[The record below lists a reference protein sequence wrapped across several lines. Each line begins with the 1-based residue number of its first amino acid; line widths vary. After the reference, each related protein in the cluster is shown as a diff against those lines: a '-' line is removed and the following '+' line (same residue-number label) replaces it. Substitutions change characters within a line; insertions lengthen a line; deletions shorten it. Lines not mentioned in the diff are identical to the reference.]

1 MRVGS
6 NSLCPYELK
15 EMSYLRNFFG
25 GAAATNQDDGEVVEK
40 FVERLET
47 ASTVQDRK
55 SALKGLRACA
65 KAARLA
71 VATMGM
77 NLYME
82 VLNSEDDVEV
92 VALTL
97 DILNAVLSDEN
108 GPLEDDELGDRLS
121 EVIVKKPVFM
131 PAILKWLDNE
141 HFTIRKNAVQL
152 LTTLLR
158 HRAGE
163 VQDAI
168 IRDPTGTSRVV
179 ELLHEQREIIRN
191 HVVLMLSELSRG
203 NLQLQQLLVFQNCF
217 QLLFSII
224 EQEPTD
230 SIVIEDCL
238 FVMLNLLKKNA
249 NNQQLFR
256 ENSLINRLNQ
266 LTGEFLYPR
275 EDADITLESDWLPQ
289 KTANFIFILQV
300 IRALV
305 SPVDNAHANTHASQ
319 RCLLQTGLID
329 LLCRVFLSEVE
340 VSADVLT
347 ETAATLADVI
357 RGNYANQNHFA
368 ASTVSTS
375 EGTKSA
381 LLMLL
386 ITMTTEKQLFRLRS
400 SVFYCFLCYLYGND
414 TGKQR
419 IIDSLLPDDTEKQT
433 ENGQVQKRQLNESL
447 GQYLCASI
455 ISSESVQVW
464 FGAVCLMHV
473 LFEADHLKPQLLRV
487 QLETMPSQEP
497 TTLLAHIGNLLISL
511 GARRLQTRCALL
523 MLLSVWLHNCGQAI
537 EEFVAK
543 DAHIDYLT
551 SHLVETNTEL
561 REGEDQVIKGLI
573 AFLLGICI
581 QHYENQDSDRKNK
594 LMDVVNRRVGMDA
607 VAECLEGV
615 TKTEFYIRAAQKP
628 MPTVGNPQDL
638 LLEYQFAKLFKTLEG
653 PLTKIFRP
661 NGDFVGSSTNSD
673 VVVTSYKKLIKQQD
687 EHIAE
692 LKQQVDQLRAA
703 AEKNNVNGETVQ
715 STDEPNLNGSTVKN
729 AELQMLRTETEELK
743 RQLAERSQQCSDYA
757 GLWSQYE
764 QLTAICQQWQAEAE
778 RRRVWGEQWQAYQ
791 LSQLP
796 DPQAAII
803 TQLQNQLVEMEQ
815 QLRFGWQCFEG
826 QSKSQAE
833 NVAALE
839 RQKYENQQLNME
851 LNDLK
856 RQLATT
862 SYKELNATK
871 NELESIRREHDDT
884 LLLLAEQD
892 AKITNYRQRLR
903 AHNEVVTDDE
913 SEEAVANN
921 EQPNSLV

>member
-1 MRVGS
+1 
-6 NSLCPYELK
+6 
-15 EMSYLRNFFG
+15 MSYLRSFFG
-25 GAAATNQDDGEVVEK
+25 GAGATSQDDGEVVEK

-47 ASTVQDRK
+47 AST
-55 SALKGLRACA
+55 
-65 KAARLA
+65 AARLA

-82 VLNSEDDVEV
+82 VLHSEDDVEV

-97 DILNAVLSDEN
+97 DILNAVLADEN

-121 EVIVKKPVFM
+121 EVIVKKAVFM

-217 QLLFSII
+217 QLLFTII

-238 FVMLNLLKKNA
+238 FVMLNLLKRNA

-256 ENSLINRLNQ
+256 ENSLINRLHQ
-266 LTGEFLYPR
+266 LTGDFLYPR
-275 EDADITLESDWLPQ
+275 EDADVTLESDWLPQ

-329 LLCRVFLSEVE
+329 LLCRTFLSEVE
-340 VSADVLT
+340 VSTDVLT

-368 ASTVSTS
+368 ASTVSTP
-375 EGTKSA
+375 EGTKWA
-381 LLMLL
+381 FLP
-386 ITMTTEKQLFRLRS
+386 T
-400 SVFYCFLCYLYGND
+400 SVQFF
-414 TGKQR
+414 
-419 IIDSLLPDDTEKQT
+419 IF
-433 ENGQVQKRQLNESL
+433 VQNL

-455 ISSESVQVW
+455 ISAESVQVW
-464 FGAVCLMHV
+464 FGAVCLMHT
-473 LFEADHLKPQLLRV
+473 LFDADHLKPQLLRV
-487 QLETMPSQEP
+487 QLETMPGEEP
-497 TTLLAHIGNLLISL
+497 SSLLAHIGDLLISL

-523 MLLSVWLHNCGQAI
+523 MLLSVWLHNCGQAV
-537 EEFVAK
+537 EEFVSK

-573 AFLLGICI
+573 AFLLGICV
-581 QHYENQDSDRKNK
+581 QHYENQDSGRKSK
-594 LMDVVNRRVGMDA
+594 LIDVVNRRVGMEA

-615 TKTEFYIRAAQKP
+615 TKSEFYIRAAQKP
-628 MPTVGNPQDL
+628 MPTVGSPQDL
-638 LLEYQFAKLFKTLEG
+638 LLEYQFCKLFKSLEG

-661 NGDFVGSSTNSD
+661 NGDFVASATNSD
-673 VVVTSYKKLIKQQD
+673 VVVASYKKLIKQQD

-692 LKQQVDQLRAA
+692 LKQQVDHLKAA
-703 AEKNNVNGETVQ
+703 AEKTGRPVGHSALGRSMGCFPTADFR
-715 STDEPNLNGSTVKN
+715 SSLLPTARRAAPKL
-729 AELQMLRTETEELK
+729 AELQALRAENEELK
-743 RQLAERSQQCSDYA
+743 RQLAEKSQQCVAYA
-757 GLWSQYE
+757 GLWTQHE
-764 QLTAICQQWQAEAE
+764 QLTQVLQQWQAEAE
-778 RRRVWGEQWQAYQ
+778 RRKVWGEQWQSYQ
-791 LSQLP
+791 LAQLP
-796 DPQAAII
+796 DPTAAAVH
-803 TQLQNQLVEMEQ
+803 QLQSQAGRTGHAAAAEVITALEQ
-815 QLRFGWQCFEG
+815 QKL
-826 QSKSQAE
+826 
-833 NVAALE
+833 
-839 RQKYENQQLNME
+839 ENQQLGAE
-851 LNDLK
+851 LADVK
-856 RQLATT
+856 QQLAT
-862 SYKELNATK
+862 SSHKELNATK
-871 NELESIRREHDDT
+871 NELETR
-884 LLLLAEQD
+884 
-892 AKITNYRQRLR
+892 KITGYRQRLR
-903 AHNEVVTDDE
+903 AHGEAVTDDE
-913 SEEAVANN
+913 GETEEAAAHHEP
-921 EQPNSLV
+921 EQPNSIV